1 VWKFVESYPEVFEYM
16 VQLQLASTSTRYAL
30 YYFIVLLVENAVS
43 AVLFEY
49 YHYSNTITTVHGT
62 VIS

>member
-1 VWKFVESYPEVFEYM
+1 M

-62 VIS
+62 VVS